1 MSYSSVSKCRF
12 YIDTLL
18 WYQSVGLGKP
28 RHESGEKIF
37 DLNPAIR
44 GSSYLDPN
52 NEDVPSYFYD
62 HIGTRIEK
70 LNYMAVLG
78 HDLEFDPAYSP
89 GFRAFFKHTDGSE
102 TFLNQPGFGGINITE
117 SVNLEMNQFPNPYG
131 WMFYVEKPG
140 YSIARFEDTGP
151 LVNLQQ
157 LTVDMKDQSPE
168 TKIGAFSL
176 GQTYTTPHS
185 PDLKLTLSF
194 ETGTKTIETKSGAS
208 LSNTMW
214 RPPMWGNLAAW
225 EIYESYA
232 YQKLARSSRRIW
244 DLSFSF
250 LAKSD
255 TFPKYNSLTTYGT
268 SDSDDNDPD
277 QYTLVGSEHE
287 GADGERVGDFYTIV
301 WNRIGNN
308 LPFIFQPD
316 TEENIFAI
324 CKIANNTLKLTQVA
338 FGVYNVKLKI
348 REVW

>member
-12 YIDTLL
+12 YIDTFL
-18 WYQSVGLGKP
+18 WYQSVGLGTP

-37 DLNPAIR
+37 DLNPAVR
-44 GSSYLDPN
+44 GSSYVDPSGALDP
-52 NEDVPSYFYD
+52 SYIYD
-62 HIGTRIEK
+62 IGTRIEK

-78 HDLEFDPAYSP
+78 HDLGPP
-89 GFRAFFKHTDGSE
+89 GFRAEFLHTDGNE
-102 TFLNQPGFGGINITE
+102 TSLSVPGSGGIEITE
-117 SVNLEMNQFPNPYG
+117 SVNLEMAQADDPWG
-131 WMFYVEKPG
+131 WIFSAEKKG
-140 YSIARFEDTGP
+140 YSIARFDDIGP

-157 LTVDMKDQSPE
+157 FTVEMPDQSAT

-214 RPPMWGNLAAW
+214 RPPMWGGLAAW
-225 EIYESYA
+225 EIEHYFG

-250 LAKSD
+250 LAKAD
-255 TFPKYNSLTTYGT
+255 TLPKYNSLSTYGT
-268 SDSDDNDPD
+268 SDSADNDPN
-277 QYTLVGSEHE
+277 QYTLAGSEHE
-287 GADGERVGDFYTIV
+287 GADGEKVGDFYSVV
-301 WNRIGNN
+301 WNRVGNN